1 MHGFVVAKEG
11 DESMSE
17 KQFDA
22 CPKCGE
28 QVNIEYGNV
37 YAENGWAWHSVE
49 CNSCGCKYTLE
60 YEFKV
65 VDWEEA

>member
-1 MHGFVVAKEG
+1 MKKFDG
-11 DESMSE
+11 D
-17 KQFDA
+17 K

-28 QVNIEYGNV
+28 ENDIEYGHV
-37 YAENGWAWHSVE
+37 YAEEGWAWHHVE
-49 CNSCGCKYTLE
+49 CKKCGFGYTLE